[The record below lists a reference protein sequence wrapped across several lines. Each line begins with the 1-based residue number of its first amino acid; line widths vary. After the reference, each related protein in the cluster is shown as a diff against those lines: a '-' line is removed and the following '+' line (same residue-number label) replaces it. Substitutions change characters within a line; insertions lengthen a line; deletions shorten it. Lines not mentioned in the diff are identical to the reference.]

1 MGQILNRITY
11 VEDEPDIR
19 AIVELALTKIGGFTL
34 DICINGA
41 EAIERTPEFMP
52 DLILLDVMMP
62 GIDGTEVL
70 KQLQKNPETAQTP
83 VIFMTAKAQRH
94 EVEAYKAMGAIDVI
108 PKPFDPLMLSSNIRK
123 IWSNNLTREAAA

>member
-1 MGQILNRITY
+1 MKNSLDRISY

-19 AIVELALTKIGGFTL
+19 AVAELALTKIGGFTL
-34 DICINGA
+34 DICANGA

-62 GIDGTEVL
+62 GIDGKEVL
-70 KQLQKNPETAQTP
+70 KQLQKIPETARTP
-83 VIFMTAKAQRH
+83 IIFMTAKAQRH
-94 EVEAYKAMGAIDVI
+94 EVEAYKALGAIDVI

-123 IWSNNLTREAAA
+123 IWSDNLTNKAA

>member
-1 MGQILNRITY
+1 MKNSLDRISY

-19 AIVELALTKIGGFTL
+19 AVAELALTKIGGFTL
-34 DICINGA
+34 DICTNGA

-70 KQLQKNPETAQTP
+70 KQLQRIPETARTP
-83 VIFMTAKAQRH
+83 IIFMTAKAQRH
-94 EVEAYKAMGAIDVI
+94 EVEAYKALGAIDVI

-123 IWSNNLTREAAA
+123 IWSDNLTNKAA